1 MANGRIHLYQSAG
14 NPKRY
19 TEVQS
24 LFPEG
29 FKNACLISDRYA
41 PHLCTPAFSHQL
53 CLVHLLRELQY
64 LCDLE
69 QTQWATDFA
78 AWINEAIALK
88 KNQEDPYQKQ
98 DIAAIKIEEKLRL
111 LLNTTIEKQNS
122 PSTPTFC
129 KSMIKHKEHLTI
141 FLYNSHVPFHNNA
154 SERGIRNIKVK
165 LKISGQ
171 FKSGQEHY
179 AVLRSVI
186 DTTIKQGKNIWDEL
200 CAFALLPKP
209 VVA

>member
-1 MANGRIHLYQSAG
+1 MGDRLCSLD
-14 NPKRY
+14 KRGY
-19 TEVQS
+19 CPQ
-24 LFPEG
+24 
-29 FKNACLISDRYA
+29 
-41 PHLCTPAFSHQL
+41 
-53 CLVHLLRELQY
+53 
-64 LCDLE
+64 
-69 QTQWATDFA
+69 
-78 AWINEAIALK
+78 

-98 DIAAIKIEEKLRL
+98 DIAAIKIEDQLRL
-111 LLNTTIEKQNS
+111 LLNTTIEKRNS
-122 PSTPTFC
+122 PKATTFS

-141 FLYNSHVPFHNNA
+141 FLYDCHVPFHNNA

-171 FKSGQEHY
+171 FKSGQGHY